1 MNDTP
6 GMIQRH
12 AQQPGDWTPPALY
25 NDRMPGEDQIT
36 LEEGVAAMIHGA
48 ADDDGRISEECA
60 AELGRRIV
68 LTLLQRARPDLFRDV
83 CEDAA
88 PPLPVSHPEQ
98 RTAIV
103 ALDFS
108 DAAYDDHRLAE
119 NIARALAAEC
129 RSGNGLADE
138 ACEGHTRTITV
149 YLNDAS
155 HTERP

>member
-25 NDRMPGEDQIT
+25 NDRMSGEDQIT
-36 LEEGVAAMIHGA
+36 LEEAVTSMIHGA
-48 ADDDGRISEECA
+48 ADENGRISEECA

-68 LTLLQRARPDLFRDV
+68 LTLLQRARPDLLRDV
-83 CEDAA
+83 REDAP
-88 PPLPVSHPEQ
+88 PPLHVSHPEQ
-98 RTAIV
+98 RTAVV

-108 DAAYDDHRLAE
+108 AALYDDDRLAA
-119 NIARALAAEC
+119 NIALALAAEC

-138 ACEGHTRTITV
+138 TCEGHTRTITV